1 MTTSSPAEFRIQTPL
16 SALSID
22 DYEVLVALREAFVEF
37 LLRPHVV
44 ADRMEDSGF
53 PVLAV

>member
-22 DYEVLVALREAFVEF
+22 DYEVLVAPREAFVEF
-37 LLRPHVV
+37 LLGPSR
-44 ADRMEDSGF
+44 ATDRAGVSG
-53 PVLAV
+53 PSSAV